1 MKEISR
7 EDVENCS
14 KKCDE
19 FFRARMDLYHVFVQQ
34 EYLDYFSKEDEVYC
48 TGHPG
53 EYHGLAKDCK
63 RNIIMLE
70 KSGVGN
76 PALYR
81 SLVKKYHRTEDSI
94 TVAYELIPDE
104 EIAKLSAD
112 AIISIYMGEMYH
124 ERWGGAFASL
134 FKCPFFLKSLKRL
147 KEILDEYDS
156 GKVHYS
162 HNFRI

>member
-1 MKEISR
+1 MIAMKEISR

-70 KSGVGN
+70 KSTTGFWVLSFGACDVCGAAV
-76 PALYR
+76 AL
-81 SLVKKYHRTEDSI
+81 
-94 TVAYELIPDE
+94 AC
-104 EIAKLSAD
+104 
-112 AIISIYMGEMYH
+112 
-124 ERWGGAFASL
+124 GAVESTA
-134 FKCPFFLKSLKRL
+134 
-147 KEILDEYDS
+147 
-156 GKVHYS
+156 GAA
-162 HNFRI
+162 